1 MLDSVSSVASLATQ
15 MSTQKTAQQLQVA
28 VLNKAKELQDQQG
41 KAALQLLE
49 SAKVPATTSTID
61 VYA

>member
-15 MSTQKTAQQLQVA
+15 MSAQKIALQVQVA
-28 VLNKAKELQDQQG
+28 VLGKAKEVEAQQG

-49 SAKVPATTSTID
+49 SAKLPATTID
-61 VYA
+61 VHA